1 MYNLPYNNR
10 RKPYSD
16 SGRRRSTNLSTT
28 MSIAEAREKLT
39 TLPAHFEQNPA
50 SEVVMVTRHNKPVLA
65 IMPWDLYDT
74 LIETLEV
81 MADPELMAQLRQSIS
96 EAIAGETISWAEA
109 KSRLGRQDE
118 REA

>member
-1 MYNLPYNNR
+1 MPHSE
-10 RKPYSD
+10 PP
-16 SGRRRSTNLSTT
+16 RRRSNKMSTT

-39 TLPAHFEQNPA
+39 TLPAHFEQDPA

-81 MADPELMAQLRQSIS
+81 MGDPGLMAQLRQSIS
-96 EAIAGETISWAEA
+96 EATAGETISWAEA

>member
-1 MYNLPYNNR
+1 
-10 RKPYSD
+10 
-16 SGRRRSTNLSTT
+16 

-39 TLPAHFEQNPA
+39 TLPAHFEQDTA

-81 MADPELMAQLRQSIS
+81 ISDPGLMAQLRQSIS
-96 EAIAGETISWAEA
+96 EAAAGETISWAEA
-109 KSRLGRQDE
+109 KSLLGKQVE
-118 REA
+118 REM